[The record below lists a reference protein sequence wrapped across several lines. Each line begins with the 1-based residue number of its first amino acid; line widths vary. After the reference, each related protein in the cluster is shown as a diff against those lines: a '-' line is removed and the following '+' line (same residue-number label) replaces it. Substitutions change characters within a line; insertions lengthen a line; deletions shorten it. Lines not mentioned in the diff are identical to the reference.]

1 MLWQLNFNDPCEHIS
16 ICSCGHSC
24 LRVWV
29 GGFVLMVC
37 HGQFSSLPKR
47 YPTQNCPWGGVKENS
62 PAGIAIPTIPSESE
76 LLPEWTKLKLIS
88 GPRGHLR
95 SKQTLNPRPKRSKK
109 AKGSIIRICKGFSI
123 SRGILFQSFLHVKFL
138 CWSNVG
144 FIHQSFYVWGF
155 CVWCLFCGFKRVVR
169 QTVRIDARS

>member
-1 MLWQLNFNDPCEHIS
+1 M
-16 ICSCGHSC
+16 
-24 LRVWV
+24 

-47 YPTQNCPWGGVKENS
+47 YPTQNCPWGVKENS

-88 GPRGHLR
+88 GPRGHLG

-109 AKGSIIRICKGFSI
+109 AKRSIIRICRGFFDFTWHLI
-123 SRGILFQSFLHVKFL
+123 SEFSACQIFMLKQCRIRLPVVLSLGFL
-138 CWSNVG
+138 CLMFVLWFLS
-144 FIHQSFYVWGF
+144 
-155 CVWCLFCGFKRVVR
+155 
-169 QTVRIDARS
+169 A